1 VSLVPV
7 VGAVGEPKSKP
18 TQHGVKELRA
28 AGLSPDIIVCRST
41 APLPLSVLNK
51 ISLFCMVP
59 ATHLMCIHDVS
70 NIYRVPL
77 LMLQQRL
84 PETILGCLKINKMPP
99 TDLPKWRQLAETVDS
114 EFPEVRI
121 ALVGKYTGLSD
132 SYLSVTKAL
141 QHAAIAVRVS
151 LKIEWIESAHLE
163 KEDGP
168 ENQAWATLRKVH
180 GILVPGGFGDRGV
193 QGKVLA
199 VKYARESKIP
209 FFGICLGM
217 QMAVIEFARNIL
229 DLENANSAEFD
240 DKTQHPVVM
249 FMPEISQTHMGGTM
263 RLGSRATNIAE
274 GSLAHKLYV
283 QKVIHERHRHR
294 YEVNPKYVEG
304 FIKAG
309 LVFSGK
315 DDQKTRMEITELPD
329 HPFFI
334 GVQYHPEFLSRPT
347 RPSPIFL
354 GFVKAAAVLVTG
366 ESDSYD
372 TKHVTETKTNGQEK
386 SNLGKRKSRSGE
398 SVEHVNGD
406 LQNGNVKDKSK
417 GKKSKG
423 KRKGG
428 KKVEGKQEKKRKN

>member
-1 VSLVPV
+1 MDRICTPRKRGWS
-7 VGAVGEPKSKP
+7 GES
-18 TQHGVKELRA
+18 
-28 AGLSPDIIVCRST
+28 GL
-41 APLPLSVLNK
+41 
-51 ISLFCMVP
+51 
-59 ATHLMCIHDVS
+59 
-70 NIYRVPL
+70 
-77 LMLQQRL
+77 
-84 PETILGCLKINKMPP
+84 G
-99 TDLPKWRQLAETVDS
+99 
-114 EFPEVRI
+114 
-121 ALVGKYTGLSD
+121 YTS
-132 SYLSVTKAL
+132 
-141 QHAAIAVRVS
+141 
-151 LKIEWIESAHLE
+151 
-163 KEDGP
+163 
-168 ENQAWATLRKVH
+168 KVH

-274 GSLAHKLYV
+274 GSLAHKLYG